1 MTKATLEKKNK
12 LRKTSVSR
20 GNATYWTAEQARGK
34 LIVSLEYPGDVDL
47 ELLPLL
53 DLINSVPGVR
63 TMFSCCG
70 HSRESFYMVLA
81 FTSAQARSLIEN
93 CLQGLK
99 NLDRKIADYQEDCF
113 PHAKFTV
120 EDFYTKNV
128 DSLIFENSVGFYSND
143 LGMKKKAE
151 RIKDYKR
158 ICRFIMK
165 LVPKKHW

>member
-1 MTKATLEKKNK
+1 MTKKTLEKKHQ
-12 LRKTSVSR
+12 LRKTLAKRS
-20 GNATYWTAEQARGK
+20 TDYWTAEESREK
-34 LIVSLEYPGDVDL
+34 LIVSLEYPGDVDQ

-93 CLQGLK
+93 CFHAIK
-99 NLDRKIADYQEDCF
+99 HLDPKIADYQEDCF
-113 PHAKFTV
+113 PHARFTI
-120 EDFYTKNV
+120 EDFYTKNAN
-128 DSLIFENSVGFYSND
+128 SLIFENSVGFYSND

-158 ICRFIMK
+158 ICKFIMK

>member
-1 MTKATLEKKNK
+1 MTKKTLEKKHQ
-12 LRKTSVSR
+12 LRKTLTKR
-20 GNATYWTAEQARGK
+20 TTDYWTAEEARGK
-34 LIVSLEYPGDVDL
+34 LIVSLEYPGDVDQ

-53 DLINSVPGVR
+53 DLLNSVPGVR

-81 FTSAQARSLIEN
+81 FTSTQARSLIEN
-93 CLQGLK
+93 GFQAIK
-99 NLDRKIADYQEDCF
+99 NLDPKIADYQEDCF
-113 PHAKFTV
+113 PHARFTI

-158 ICRFIMK
+158 ICKFIMK

>member
-1 MTKATLEKKNK
+1 MTKKTLEKKNQ
-12 LRKTSVSR
+12 LRKTLAKR
-20 GNATYWTAEQARGK
+20 TTDYWSAEEARGK
-34 LIVSLEYPGDVDL
+34 LIMSLEYPGDVDL

-53 DLINSVPGVR
+53 DLLNSVPGVR

-93 CLQGLK
+93 GLQALK

-113 PHAKFTV
+113 PHARFTV

-128 DSLIFENSVGFYSND
+128 DSLIFENSVGFYSQE

-151 RIKDYKR
+151 RVKDYKR
-158 ICRFIMK
+158 MCKFIMK
-165 LVPKKHW
+165 LVPRKHW